1 MSEYIRICPGFGAR
15 LKELRSRY
23 GMTMKEFG
31 KLIGVSS
38 ATYHRYEK
46 EITTNISK
54 NTFYAIT
61 ELDMNPADRDILYSL
76 IQEKDTSIDENIIT
90 LQRTIESLREENN
103 HLKALLTE
111 KWIKEWE
118 AQNKLYEIKITKKY
132 MKGIEDHL
140 PEALKTKE

>member
-1 MSEYIRICPGFGAR
+1 MSEYIIYPGFGAR

-31 KLIGVSS
+31 KLIGVSA

-46 EITTNISK
+46 EITTHISK
-54 NTFYAIT
+54 NTFDAIT
-61 ELDMNPADRDILYSL
+61 ELDMNPADRDALYSL
-76 IQEKDTSIDENIIT
+76 IQEKDTSIDENVIT

-103 HLKALLTE
+103 HLRALLTE

-118 AQNKLYEIKITKKY
+118 AQNKLYEITKNH
-132 MKGIEDHL
+132 MKGIEDYL
-140 PEALKTKE
+140 PEALRIKE